1 MSASKMNQEE
11 AAAALN
17 IALIPEKKSVRKKK
31 IKKKS
36 LSKRRR
42 NL

>member
-17 IALIPEKKSVRKKK
+17 IALISEKKNARKKK

-36 LSKRRR
+36 LSKT
-42 NL
+42 